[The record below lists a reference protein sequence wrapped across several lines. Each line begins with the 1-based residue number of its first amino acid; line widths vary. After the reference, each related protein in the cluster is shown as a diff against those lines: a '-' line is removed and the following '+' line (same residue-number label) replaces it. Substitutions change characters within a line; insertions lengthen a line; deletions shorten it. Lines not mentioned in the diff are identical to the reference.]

1 MGPCLTQTEN
11 HGAGHLTG
19 ALCVPGNKKHHR
31 EPGACCPVYLPQHDA
46 LMLETSLPMRYAK
59 SVKKRES
66 NRGGGEIDVL
76 SAFVLLILLVVHIE
90 RKDKSIKA
98 ERAVRKATRGDMDW
112 IDELEIID
120 AATDDFI

>member
-1 MGPCLTQTEN
+1 MGHRLTQTEN

-59 SVKKRES
+59 SVKIKE
-66 NRGGGEIDVL
+66 NQIGEG
-76 SAFVLLILLVVHIE
+76 E
-90 RKDKSIKA
+90 K
-98 ERAVRKATRGDMDW
+98 
-112 IDELEIID
+112 
-120 AATDDFI
+120 